1 MKIIHIASIAVATVI
16 GFSPLGL
23 LSNSPVAQAKP
34 PITTLTEN
42 RIPDIYTDPKAGN
55 NLAIRGYDPV
65 AYFTE
70 GKPVKG
76 KASFE
81 YPWKGAIWRFSS
93 AKNQNQFQKNPNAF
107 APQYGGYCAKALS
120 EGNLASSV
128 PDAWT
133 IVDGKLYLNYSQE
146 VQKQWLQDVTG
157 NIKLANNNWPR
168 ILKTATVVYYD
179 TVGGINY

>member
-1 MKIIHIASIAVATVI
+1 MKIKYIAPVVVATLIVLN
-16 GFSPLGL
+16 PLGL
-23 LSNSPVAQAKP
+23 PTNFPVAQAKP
-34 PITTLTEN
+34 PAAVAN
-42 RIPDIYTDPKAGN
+42 KRIPEIYIDPKAAN
-55 NLAIRGYDPV
+55 NLAVRGYDTV

-81 YPWKGAIWRFSS
+81 YVWKGATWRFAS
-93 AKNQNQFQKNPNAF
+93 AKNRNQFQKNPDVF

-128 PDAWT
+128 PDAWK
-133 IVDGKLYLNYSQE
+133 IVGDKLYLNYSQE
-146 VQKQWLQDVTG
+146 VQKQWSQDISG
-157 NIKLANNNWPR
+157 NIKSADSKWPK